1 MYKCINT
8 DEYGYEMCTM
18 STHNPKKRVQNAVRP
33 QWSQHWVSSKKDRT
47 INQFSTIS
55 RRICTS
61 NTDGVYASLQRVP
74 FRYSENMSACTTTAV
89 VKCCETHFWYLCS
102 VLDLT
107 HHVLST

>member
-18 STHNPKKRVQNAVRP
+18 STHNPKKRVQNAVRS

-55 RRICTS
+55 QRICTS
-61 NTDGVYASLQRVP
+61 NTDGVCASLQRVP
-74 FRYSENMSACTTTAV
+74 FNTDILKICLLAQQLLWSNAV
-89 VKCCETHFWYLCS
+89 KLISGTCVVCWI
-102 VLDLT
+102 
-107 HHVLST
+107 